1 MTQRRHWAHIR
12 IGACA
17 LLLPPLTLGA
27 ALYSM
32 LTAPDEGAARAPV
45 AVAGAQAVQP
55 ELLRGAIQPS
65 DTNPQP
71 VARVAQPVA
80 DEPAPRRPAA
90 GARHAAVAGSVE
102 DAARVSDPVPAQ
114 VVVPVQVVGPS
125 ARANPPP
132 PANMGGTA
140 PTGSPGTEPSQS
152 APAEVSTAL
161 LPRVLYP
168 SSQALPQIVPPR
180 TPTAQMPAA
189 EVPAAQV
196 PLAPDPRSADGPPA
210 ASRPPRHSNLAN
222 RSETGAV
229 RRSAQ
234 AQRQHEFSLKN
245 WLQQIGILPRST
257 RG

>member
-1 MTQRRHWAHIR
+1 MWSHTTQRRHWAHIR

-32 LTAPDEGAARAPV
+32 LTAPDEGTARAPV
-45 AVAGAQAVQP
+45 AAAGAQAVRP
-55 ELLRGAIQPS
+55 ELLRGTIQPS
-65 DTNPQP
+65 NTNPQP

-80 DEPAPRRPAA
+80 DEPAPRMPAT

-114 VVVPVQVVGPS
+114 VAVGPS

-140 PTGSPGTEPSQS
+140 PMGSLGMESSQS

-168 SSQALPQIVPPR
+168 SSQAPPQILPPR
-180 TPTAQMPAA
+180 MPTTQM
-189 EVPAAQV
+189 PAAQV
-196 PLAPDPRSADGPPA
+196 PLAPDPSSADGPPA
-210 ASRPPRHSNLAN
+210 ASRPARHSNLAN
-222 RSETGAV
+222 RSETAAV
-229 RRSAQ
+229 RRNAQ
-234 AQRQHEFSLKN
+234 AQREHAFSLKN
-245 WLQQIGILPRST
+245 WLQQLGILPRNT